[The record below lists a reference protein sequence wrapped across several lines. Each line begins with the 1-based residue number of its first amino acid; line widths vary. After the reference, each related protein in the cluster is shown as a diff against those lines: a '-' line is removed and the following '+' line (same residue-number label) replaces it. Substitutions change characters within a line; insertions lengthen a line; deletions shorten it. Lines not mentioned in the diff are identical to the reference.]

1 MRDEFVMKTNKKHLG
16 IWQIKNKELIN
27 LIIGRKG
34 GETTTK
40 IIDKILIKPY
50 NINQLSKMLNLD
62 YKTVTYHIEIIYEL
76 KYVEKEE
83 FKNSTLYYPS
93 NKLFNCLDEYNL
105 IKEFIKNE

>member
-1 MRDEFVMKTNKKHLG
+1 
-16 IWQIKNKELIN
+16 
-27 LIIGRKG
+27 
-34 GETTTK
+34 
-40 IIDKILIKPY
+40 
-50 NINQLSKMLNLD
+50 MLNLD
-62 YKTVTYHIEIIYEL
+62 YKTITYHIEIIYEL

>member
-1 MRDEFVMKTNKKHLG
+1 MRTNNNFN

-27 LIIGRKG
+27 LIVGRKG

-40 IIDKILIKPY
+40 IIDKILIKPS

-62 YKTVTYHIEIIYEL
+62 YKTITYHIEIIHDL

-93 NKLFNCLDEYNL
+93 KKLFNCLDEYKL
-105 IKEFIKNE
+105 IKEFIKKE